1 MMGIKTLSSLVVL
14 LTLTACQQ
22 TDNRAIDYQLID
34 TYRCQLSGQIVTQPV
49 ITQQDDFELDEKG
62 FPTLLEGQTTTTF
75 YFEVHDTPKYG
86 ESGERCARF
95 FNHDIIYVTL
105 EGGEHKLAQ
114 YTALN
119 LEYTH
124 RIYAPYCVT
133 THFQLLTQR
142 D

>member
-22 TDNRAIDYQLID
+22 MDNRAIDYQLID

-49 ITQQDDFELDEKG
+49 IAQQDDFELDEKG

-75 YFEVHDTPKYG
+75 YFEVHDTPQYG
-86 ESGERCARF
+86 GAAKRCAQF
-95 FNHDIIYVTL
+95 FSHDIIYVTL
-105 EGGEHKLAQ
+105 EGREHKLTQ
-114 YTALN
+114 YTELN
-119 LEYTH
+119 LEYAH
-124 RIYAPYCVT
+124 RIYTPYYVT
-133 THFQLLTQR
+133 THFQLLTQY